1 MNAAAVLARNAVGSV
16 MAPAGAV
23 LGTLAGFEL
32 EGVLGRGRRS
42 IVYLAR
48 RPGDAE
54 SVALKVVR
62 KAQLQGPG
70 AVKAPAQES
79 ETLAALAHPHVIR
92 PIGHGD
98 AGDVAWLAM
107 EYAAGGSLARDK
119 GALGA
124 ARVATLLREAA
135 GALAW
140 IHEQG
145 WVHRDVKLANLLLRG
160 DGTLALADF
169 GSACLAGSARQ
180 DPPGTVIGTPRYAAP
195 EQSEGAPADPA
206 ADVYSLGV
214 CLYEM
219 LTGQPLYPGETLT
232 ELLGQHLWAP
242 VPRLAEEHSQ
252 WQPLLDAML
261 AKDAS
266 QRPSGG
272 QAVLERLQNRSRN
285 PS

>member
-1 MNAAAVLARNAVGSV
+1 MNAAAA
-16 MAPAGAV
+16 

-32 EGVLGRGRRS
+32 EGVIGRGRRS
-42 IVYLAR
+42 VVYLAR
-48 RPGDAE
+48 RRGGAE

-70 AVKAPAQES
+70 AAQSPAQEYGM
-79 ETLAALAHPHVIR
+79 LAALAHPHVIR
-92 PIGHGD
+92 PIGHGE

-107 EYAAGGSLARDK
+107 EYAAGGSLAHEN
-119 GALGA
+119 APLGA
-124 ARVATLLREAA
+124 ARTATLLREAA

-140 IHEQG
+140 IHEHG
-145 WVHRDVKLANLLLRG
+145 WVHRDVKLANLLLRA

-169 GSACLAGSARQ
+169 GSARRSGSESREPAGS
-180 DPPGTVIGTPRYAAP
+180 VVGTPRYAAA

-219 LTGQPLYPGETLT
+219 LTGRPLYPGETLI

-242 VPRLAEEHSQ
+242 VPRLAEEISV

-261 AKDAS
+261 AKEPS
-266 QRPSGG
+266 QRLSGG

>member
-1 MNAAAVLARNAVGSV
+1 
-16 MAPAGAV
+16 
-23 LGTLAGFEL
+23 
-32 EGVLGRGRRS
+32 
-42 IVYLAR
+42 
-48 RPGDAE
+48 
-54 SVALKVVR
+54 
-62 KAQLQGPG
+62 
-70 AVKAPAQES
+70 
-79 ETLAALAHPHVIR
+79 
-92 PIGHGD
+92 
-98 AGDVAWLAM
+98 
-107 EYAAGGSLARDK
+107 
-119 GALGA
+119 
-124 ARVATLLREAA
+124 
-135 GALAW
+135 
-140 IHEQG
+140 
-145 WVHRDVKLANLLLRG
+145 VKLANLLLRA

-169 GSACLAGSARQ
+169 GIACRAGSVSQEAA
-180 DPPGTVIGTPRYAAP
+180 GTVIGTPRFAAP

-242 VPRLAEEHSQ
+242 VPRLAEKHSP

-261 AKDAS
+261 AKDPS

>member
-1 MNAAAVLARNAVGSV
+1 MNAVAAF
-16 MAPAGAV
+16 
-23 LGTLAGFEL
+23 GTLAGFEL
-32 EGVLGRGRRS
+32 EGVIGRGRRS
-42 IVYLAR
+42 VVYLAR
-48 RPGDAE
+48 RPGAD

-70 AVKAPAQES
+70 AAKAPAQEY
-79 ETLAALAHPHVIR
+79 EVLAALAHPHVIR
-92 PIGHGD
+92 PIAHGEAGD
-98 AGDVAWLAM
+98 AAWLAM
-107 EYAAGGSLARDK
+107 EYAAGGSLAREK
-119 GALGA
+119 GPIGV
-124 ARVATLLREAA
+124 ARVVTLLREAA

-145 WVHRDVKLANLLLRG
+145 WVHRDVKPANLLLRA

-169 GSACLAGSARQ
+169 GSACRSGSESRQ
-180 DPPGTVIGTPRYAAP
+180 PPGTVIGTPRYAAP

-206 ADVYSLGV
+206 ADIYSLGV
-214 CLYEM
+214 CLCEM
-219 LTGQPLYPGETLT
+219 LTGRPLYPGETLA

-242 VPRLAEEHSQ
+242 VPRLAEEHSP

-272 QAVLERLQNRSRN
+272 QAVLERLRNRSRN

>member
-1 MNAAAVLARNAVGSV
+1 MNAVAA
-16 MAPAGAV
+16 

-32 EGVLGRGRRS
+32 EGVIGRGRRS

-48 RPGDAE
+48 RPGNAQ

-62 KAQLQGPG
+62 NAQLQGPG
-70 AVKAPAQES
+70 AAKAPAQEY

-92 PIGHGD
+92 PIGHGE

-107 EYAAGGSLARDK
+107 EYAAGGSLAREK
-119 GALGA
+119 GPPGA
-124 ARVATLLREAA
+124 ARAATLLREAA

-145 WVHRDVKLANLLLRG
+145 WVHRDVKPANLLLRA
-160 DGTLALADF
+160 DGTLALGDF
-169 GSACLAGSARQ
+169 GSACRTGSESQEPA
-180 DPPGTVIGTPRYAAP
+180 GTVIGTPRYAAP
-195 EQSEGAPADPA
+195 EQSEGAPAEPA

-219 LTGQPLYPGETLT
+219 LTGRPLYPGETLI

-242 VPRLAEEHSQ
+242 VPRLGDELSP

>member
-1 MNAAAVLARNAVGSV
+1 MNAVVAF
-16 MAPAGAV
+16 
-23 LGTLAGFEL
+23 GTLAGFEL
-32 EGVLGRGRRS
+32 EGVIGRGRRS
-42 IVYLAR
+42 VVYLAHR
-48 RPGDAE
+48 TGGDE

-70 AVKAPAQES
+70 AAKSPEQEF
-79 ETLAALAHPHVIR
+79 ETLAALAHPHVIH
-92 PIGHGD
+92 PIGHGES
-98 AGDVAWLAM
+98 GDVAWLAM
-107 EYAAGGSLARDK
+107 EYAAGGSLAREK
-119 GALGA
+119 APLGA
-124 ARVATLLREAA
+124 ARTATLLREAA

-145 WVHRDVKLANLLLRG
+145 WVHRDVKLANLLLRA

-169 GSACLAGSARQ
+169 GSACRIGSEPHEAA
-180 DPPGTVIGTPRYAAP
+180 GTVIGTPRYAAP
-195 EQSEGAPADPA
+195 EQSEGAPADPT
-206 ADVYSLGV
+206 ADIYSLGV

-219 LTGQPLYPGETLT
+219 LTGRPLYPGETLT

>member
-1 MNAAAVLARNAVGSV
+1 MIGVAA
-16 MAPAGAV
+16 
-23 LGTLAGFEL
+23 LGTVAGFEL
-32 EGVLGRGRRS
+32 EGVIGRGRRS
-42 IVYLAR
+42 VVYLAR
-48 RPGDAE
+48 RPGDAQ
-54 SVALKVVR
+54 SIALKVVR

-70 AVKAPAQES
+70 AAKSPAQEY
-79 ETLAALAHPHVIR
+79 EMLAALAHPHVIR
-92 PIGHGD
+92 PVGHGE
-98 AGDVAWLAM
+98 AGEVAWLAM
-107 EYAAGGSLARDK
+107 EYAAGGSLALENA
-119 GALGA
+119 ALDA
-124 ARVATLLREAA
+124 ARTATLLRETA

-169 GSACLAGSARQ
+169 GSACRTGSESQ

-219 LTGQPLYPGETLT
+219 LTGRPLYPGETLT

-242 VPRLAEEHSQ
+242 IPRLAEELSP
-252 WQPLLDAML
+252 WQALVDAML
-261 AKDAS
+261 AKDPS